1 MFLKH
6 QVDIAIRNYN
16 YHNYFYVPKLLTKT
30 FRHLIEL
37 KNQGIVSYL
46 EISKALNGFYDLSDE
61 KYANISS
68 IMQDINNNNW
78 SSFEE
83 SEDYLIIAEILFI
96 WLDEC
101 VRFCVNPKSV
111 TEIFNNAPAFQNK
124 SLTDCL
130 INIRELSKDSIRD
143 ITNYIRN
150 SFKKYE
156 FEIVKYCALFFKEIF
171 PDNDEANEIDEYDHM
186 TEKIAIFLLGY
197 NIDQLF
203 QSEFGSVDG
212 TTKNSQIFQI
222 VQSFILILDFFEETS
237 EYNLTQEN
245 QFVALKE
252 EVRGHL
258 NQSKQMDFDK
268 SNTPLSVN
276 SRRSVC
282 VGGMVADNSKEQ
294 GLYDI
299 YQMLKKHFDE
309 KKGTPKSNTPL
320 QVPLPQNDDNSSINV
335 KSSFHNIKQNDEL
348 IEHLNDSDHN
358 QNIELVDHI
367 ANLDDHIENQK
378 SSIKDDWYSKKKKSQ
393 GGIFLLGKKR
403 STLKLKYRFSIRN
416 KSGRNNSSSLNN
428 QSKSSQD
435 NVEKNYKSDDK
446 GGSNVLVLNSNIY
459 QPKTELMINSTNNKN

>member
-309 KKGTPKSNTPL
+309 KKGKSL
-320 QVPLPQNDDNSSINV
+320 VFIL
-335 KSSFHNIKQNDEL
+335 FH
-348 IEHLNDSDHN
+348 S
-358 QNIELVDHI
+358 
-367 ANLDDHIENQK
+367 
-378 SSIKDDWYSKKKKSQ
+378 
-393 GGIFLLGKKR
+393 
-403 STLKLKYRFSIRN
+403 
-416 KSGRNNSSSLNN
+416 
-428 QSKSSQD
+428 
-435 NVEKNYKSDDK
+435 
-446 GGSNVLVLNSNIY
+446 
-459 QPKTELMINSTNNKN
+459 